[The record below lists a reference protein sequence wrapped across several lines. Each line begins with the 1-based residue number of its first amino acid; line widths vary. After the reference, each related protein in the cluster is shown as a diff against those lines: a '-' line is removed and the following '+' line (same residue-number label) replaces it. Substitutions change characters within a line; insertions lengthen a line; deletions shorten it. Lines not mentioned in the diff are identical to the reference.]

1 MTDPASVKPGEVW
14 AVEPPKWADGTWI
27 GIRYGHG
34 SRAWWLESTTDIQEH
49 EKVSDDDVVLL
60 HRLVPA
66 RPVTRDD
73 LPDAVAVAGQMRET
87 DARGLGF
94 VSYAGD
100 ALDAVVAHLN
110 ARGGVPESEHRA
122 ELMGAYG
129 QRDRL
134 RVLRDEAV
142 ARAEKA
148 EAERDEARR
157 WLRDTEELLDAE
169 KARVRGLEADDDPVV
184 YVIRESEIA
193 AVEVTRDRFGFWCSD
208 GDPWVKV
215 GVPAEVA
222 RGDQAGRMRAV
233 ARHEAVARAIEAV
246 EADRDTAAARA
257 CEAAGLT
264 CDEWDELPGQAR
276 DMLVQAW
283 REGLAS

>member
-1 MTDPASVKPGEVW
+1 MSTKIIAENGAELEVCSLGI
-14 AVEPPKWADGTWI
+14 AVVNHEEETETWV
-27 GIRYGHG
+27 RL
-34 SRAWWLESTTDIQEH
+34 SQEQRRAL
-49 EKVSDDDVVLL
+49 
-60 HRLVPA
+60 A
-66 RPVTRDD
+66 
-73 LPDAVAVAGQMRET
+73 
-87 DARGLGF
+87 
-94 VSYAGD
+94 D
-100 ALDAVVAHLN
+100 ALD
-110 ARGGVPESEHRA
+110 PERAQNQRA
-122 ELMGAYG
+122 EFHRE
-129 QRDRL
+129 RDA
-134 RVLRDEAV
+134 AV